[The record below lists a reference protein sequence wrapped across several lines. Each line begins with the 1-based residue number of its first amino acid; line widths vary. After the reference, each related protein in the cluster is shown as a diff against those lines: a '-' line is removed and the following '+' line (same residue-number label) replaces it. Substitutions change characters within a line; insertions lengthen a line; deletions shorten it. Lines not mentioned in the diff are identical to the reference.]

1 MRMPPCTTPAMCL
14 LTVLIALILLYCF
27 VLALISCVVLQLESP
42 FVPSRHD
49 DDDSDDGH
57 DE

>member
-1 MRMPPCTTPAMCL
+1 MPPCTTPAMCL

-27 VLALISCVVLQLESP
+27 VLALISCVVLQLSP

>member
-1 MRMPPCTTPAMCL
+1 MPPCTTPAMCL
-14 LTVLIALILLYCF
+14 LTMLIALILLYCF